1 LIRFIKESNNSDKR
15 EYFDDTGQIR
25 EILIYGN
32 YLSQKDIEFMLTF
45 DITKLSKKMKYEEMK
60 VLFDVF
66 VENYKIE

>member
-1 LIRFIKESNNSDKR
+1 MIRFIKESNNSDKR

>member
-1 LIRFIKESNNSDKR
+1 
-15 EYFDDTGQIR
+15 
-25 EILIYGN
+25 
-32 YLSQKDIEFMLTF
+32 MLTF